1 MTVRT
6 CARPC
11 WKTTRFATCSDLDPI
26 FRGPARGLG
35 VDIPANIL
43 GLRPAAYPPG
53 GMGRGVP
60 PRPPRHFRAAGT
72 TPMGSKVGHS
82 PHGQHRTRKNGQLG
96 RRTQGQGAGSKSID
110 LSFFLKFDKF
120 RFVTATL
127 AKRCVA
133 RAGQWYAKLFTRGP
147 FSLGAHL
154 FFVPQ
159 RQFRVCQF
167 WPIFG
172 NSLCL
177 NGER

>member
-1 MTVRT
+1 MQL
-6 CARPC
+6 ARIL
-11 WKTTRFATCSDLDPI
+11 TQFSGDLRGGSALTSPPI
-26 FRGPARGLG
+26 FWGSGRLPT
-35 VDIPANIL
+35 PQ
-43 GLRPAAYPPG
+43 G
-53 GMGRGVP
+53 GWGGGSP

-82 PHGQHRTRKNGQLG
+82 PHGQHRSRKNGELV
-96 RRTQGQGAGSKSID
+96 RPAQGQGAGSKSID
-110 LSFFLKFDKF
+110 LCFFLKFDKF
-120 RFVTATL
+120 RFATATL

-133 RAGQWYAKLFTRGP
+133 RAGQWYAKVFTRRP

-154 FFVPQ
+154 FSVPQ

-167 WPIFG
+167 WAVFG